1 MKHGSAFRGNS
12 VCVWAEVSR
21 GHSSYSTEVVSEG
34 LNIESREETCALNSE
49 RADRFSRYWRQ
60 HMKPALANNGGVCA

>member
-21 GHSSYSTEVVSEG
+21 SHSSCPAGVVSEG
-34 LNIESREETCALNSE
+34 LNIDDKEETDSLKAVQQSRETL
-49 RADRFSRYWRQ
+49 
-60 HMKPALANNGGVCA
+60 HLATESLTSFEL

>member
-21 GHSSYSTEVVSEG
+21 GHSSCPTGVVSKG
-34 LNIESREETCALNSE
+34 PNTDDKEETDSL
-49 RADRFSRYWRQ
+49 RAVQPTRETLT
-60 HMKPALANNGGVCA
+60 LATESLTSFEP